1 GTFLGGLVSSLV
13 ISKRF
18 MGYRKQVPF
27 VWQHNFGPSEAKRA
41 VGAFIGTFMV
51 LFGARMANGC
61 ASGHILSGNIQ
72 MAVSSFLFLIM
83 VMIGAWIAL
92 RYIMHLKINA
102 QGYVD

>member
-1 GTFLGGLVSSLV
+1 MT
-13 ISKRF
+13 IIAI
-18 MGYRKQVPF
+18 YI
-27 VWQHNFGPSEAKRA
+27 
-41 VGAFIGTFMV
+41 FIGTFMV